1 VTLEQRNFAK
11 ERLRALIDALAELGH
26 SRRELAVL
34 FGQVCDQVRDD
45 EDRATAARRRAGR

>member
-1 VTLEQRNFAK
+1 MTLEQRNQAK
-11 ERLRALIDALAELGH
+11 SALLGLLDKLTQWPLD
-26 SRRELAVL
+26 RRELAVL